1 MEFMIMVLVI
11 TNIILTGFV
20 VSFLIPLLPKKT
32 KEKNIVVNL
41 PMKKR
46 SPIMVDEVAAEKR
59 NKNGTVIEL

>member
-11 TNIILTGFV
+11 TNIVLTGFI
-20 VSFLIPLLPKKT
+20 VSFLIPLLPKKA
-32 KEKNIVVNL
+32 KEENIIVNL